1 MTEKKLNNKFDWK
14 LILAFI
20 AGGGLTQIGNIIV
33 TVSDE
38 LQEWTA
44 KKPTPVVRERD
55 PGDTLAVDLTK
66 QKRRIEK

>member
-44 KKPTPVVRERD
+44 KKPTPVVRER
-55 PGDTLAVDLTK
+55 ALTYT
-66 QKRRIEK
+66 